1 MNWLRGLGLH
11 QKLTRISMT
20 ATAAAGL
27 LACLAC
33 SLYYIV
39 SSEQAMVRDLSTM
52 AAVAGSNSIAALIL
66 NDPTEAHGILNS
78 LAAKRS
84 IVSAYIYA
92 KDGTVLATY
101 HRAGAAAGASPPP
114 PQKSKTEFV
123 RDGLAIFR
131 PILADGKTIG
141 TIYLRSDLSE
151 LRSRMVGFGG
161 TLFVILLG
169 ALFVAYVLSSRLQK
183 VISGPIFHLAQT
195 VSLVSLEEDYSIRA
209 VSETED
215 ELGILVDR
223 FNEMLERVQQRD
235 MALQKIHGELE
246 KRVEGR
252 TKELQQEVRVRERA
266 ENALRET
273 NQALEALFEASPLA
287 IVTLNLEEK
296 VNMWNSAAEQIFG
309 WTKQEAI
316 GKLSLIHPLEQKQ
329 EFRNLLSQV
338 FAGSGFTG
346 VETQRQRKDGS
357 RIDVSISAAPLR
369 DGNGNIRG
377 AVAVVADITE
387 RKRAERILE
396 DRTGRLDALIKN
408 SPFAIAVCNPA
419 GMVQSVNPAFER
431 IFQYAGAELIGGSLD
446 ELIAPPELVSEAAD
460 ITRAGL
466 SGEASTVTTR
476 RRRKD
481 GVLIDVELHAVPLLL
496 GGKVVGA
503 YAMYQDITERVQAE
517 KALRESELQ
526 YRSLFDHI
534 PDPVVIFDQE
544 SHYFLD
550 CNAAV
555 TRIYGYSL
563 EELRAMTPLDLHPV
577 EEHEKVRSTMGV
589 CNFDRPFAYTH
600 LTKSGQRIKVEIVS
614 DAIHYR
620 GRQAW
625 LSIARDVTER
635 ARAEEALRRA
645 EEKYRT
651 IFENGLV
658 GIFQTTL
665 DGRYITANPANAH
678 IFGYNSPEELT
689 AQMSDLSRQCYLDPE
704 RRADLAKLILEK
716 GSVNELESQVRRKD
730 GSVIWIS
737 ENIQVLRDSNGKVIG
752 FEGST
757 VDITDRKRAEEDLQ
771 RAKEEAEAAS
781 RAKSEFLANM
791 SHEIRTPMNG
801 ILGMTEL
808 ALDTPLTPEQR
819 EYLTMAKSSADSLLG
834 LLNDILDFSK
844 IEAGKLDFDPIEFD
858 LRDSIGETVKA
869 LAYRAHEKGL
879 ELACRVAPE
888 VPEIVVGDP
897 GRLRQIVVNL
907 VGNAIKFTE
916 RGEVVMEIEREGSE
930 EEARGDV
937 LLHFSVRD
945 TGIGIPRE
953 KQAAIFEAFSQADNS
968 TTRRFGGTGLGLTI
982 AQRLVEMMGG
992 QMRVESEIGVGS
1004 TFHFS
1009 ARFGVAKRQNTGL
1022 PRADRAALRALP
1034 VLIVDD
1040 NQTNRTILEEMFC
1053 NWGMSPVA
1061 VEGGRQAMEVL
1072 QEAKKESRLF
1082 ALAVLDGRMPELDG
1096 FTLAEWIK
1104 RDPQLAAMALI
1115 LLSSSGQMGDG
1126 ARCRQI
1132 GIAAYLMKPI
1142 QQSELMDAILA
1153 AVTGRES
1160 AEPHA
1165 LVTRHTLREA
1175 QQGVSG
1181 IRVLV
1186 AEDNAVNRQLIIRLL
1201 EKHGYVPGVVTNGR
1215 EAIAALEKDAADLV
1229 LMDVQMPEM
1238 DGFEATAEIRRR
1250 EEVTGAHVP
1259 IIAMTAHAMKGDRER
1274 CLAAGMDG
1282 YLTKPVQVN
1291 ELLESLREQL
1301 GPKCDC
1307 HVSPMQSQTAPNSP
1321 GVYNLEEA
1329 LERVDDDRN
1338 LLLELMK
1345 LFESERPKLLAQIR
1359 QAIASADA
1367 GALARSAHTLKGA
1380 LLNLAA
1386 SSAAAAALKLETIG
1400 RSGNL
1405 GQAESYCAVLETEL
1419 ERLHPEFQKLVTES
1433 V

>member
-1 MNWLRGLGLH
+1 MNWLRGLSLH
-11 QKLTRISMT
+11 QKLTRITMT
-20 ATAAAGL
+20 TSGAAVL
-27 LACLAC
+27 LACLVF
-33 SLYYIV
+33 SVYDFV
-39 SSEQAMVRDLSTM
+39 SSRQAMVRDLSTM
-52 AAVAGSNSIAALIL
+52 AAVTGSSSTASLSF
-66 NDPTEAHGILNS
+66 NDPKAAEEILSS
-78 LAAKRS
+78 LGAKKS
-84 IVSAYIYA
+84 IVSACIYR
-92 KDGTVLATY
+92 KDGSVFAKY
-101 HRAGAAAGASPPP
+101 RRNGAAANFTPPP
-114 PQKSKTEFV
+114 LEGNGTVFG
-123 RDGLAIFR
+123 RDSLTLFR
-131 PILADGKTIG
+131 PILLNGETVG
-141 TIYLRSDLSE
+141 TVYMQSDLNE
-151 LRSRMVGFGG
+151 LRARIIEFVG
-161 TLFVILLG
+161 TVFVILLG
-169 ALFVAYVLSSRLQK
+169 AFFVAYVLSSRLQK
-183 VISGPIFHLAQT
+183 VISDPIFHLAQT

-209 VSETED
+209 VSESED

-223 FNEMLERVQQRD
+223 FNEMLERIQQRD

-246 KRVEGR
+246 NRVEER
-252 TKELQQEVRVRERA
+252 TKELQLEVGVRERA
-266 ENALRET
+266 EAALRET

-287 IVTLNLEEK
+287 IMTLDLNKK

-309 WTKQEAI
+309 WTKREAV
-316 GKLSLIHPLEQKQ
+316 GNPTLLLPPEHKQ
-329 EFRNLLSQV
+329 EFENLISTV
-338 FAGSGFTG
+338 FAGNGFTG
-346 VETQRQRKDGS
+346 VETQRRRKDGS

-369 DGNGNIRG
+369 DGKGKIRG
-377 AVAVVADITE
+377 AVAMVADISE
-387 RKRAERILE
+387 RKRAERVLE

-408 SPFAIAVCNPA
+408 SPFAVAVCDSV
-419 GMVQSVNPAFER
+419 GLVQSVNPAFER
-431 IFQYAGAELIGGSLD
+431 IFQYADTELIGGSLD
-446 ELIAPPELVSEAAD
+446 ELIAPPELVPEAVG

-466 SGEASTVTTR
+466 SGEAITVTTR

-481 GVLIDVELHAVPLLL
+481 GVLIHVELYGVPLLL

-503 YAMYQDITERVQAE
+503 YAIYQDITERVEAE
-517 KALRESELQ
+517 KALRESEIQ
-526 YRSLFDHI
+526 YRALFDRI

-550 CNAAV
+550 CNEAV
-555 TRIYGYSL
+555 TRIYGYPL
-563 EELRAMTPLDLHPV
+563 EELRAMTPMDLHPA
-577 EEHEKVRSTMGV
+577 EEHEKVRRTMGV
-589 CNFDRPFAYTH
+589 RNFDRSFAYTH

-620 GRQAW
+620 GHQAW

-635 ARAEEALRRA
+635 MRAEEALRHA

-665 DGRYITANPANAH
+665 DGHYITANPVNAR
-678 IFGYNSPEELT
+678 IFGYDSPEELA
-689 AQMSDLSRQCYLDPE
+689 AQVSDLSRQCYLDPE
-704 RRADLAKLILEK
+704 RRADLARLILEK

-737 ENIQVLRDSNGKVIG
+737 ENIQVLRDSNGQVIG

-781 RAKSEFLANM
+781 RSKSEFLANM

-808 ALDTPLTPEQR
+808 ALDTALTPEQR
-819 EYLTMAKSSADSLLG
+819 EYLTMAKSSADSLLS

-858 LRDSIGETVKA
+858 LRDSVGETVKA

-879 ELACRVAPE
+879 ELACRVTPE
-888 VPEIVVGDP
+888 VPEIVIGDP

-916 RGEVVMEIEREGSE
+916 RGEVVMQVEREKSE
-930 EEARGDV
+930 EVKKEDAW
-937 LLHFSVRD
+937 LHFSVRD
-945 TGIGIPRE
+945 SGIGIPKD

-982 AQRLVEMMGG
+982 AIRLVAMIGG
-992 QMRVESEIGVGS
+992 RMWVESEVGRGS
-1004 TFHFS
+1004 TFHFT
-1009 ARFGVAKRQNTGL
+1009 ARLGVAKKQSTGL
-1022 PRADRAALRALP
+1022 LRADRAALCALP

-1040 NQTNRTILEEMFC
+1040 NKTNRTILEEMFC

-1072 QEAKKESRLF
+1072 QEAKKASKPF
-1082 ALAVLDGRMPELDG
+1082 ALAVLDGRMPEMDG

-1104 RDPQLAAMALI
+1104 RDPELAAMALI

-1126 ARCRQI
+1126 ARCRQV

-1153 AVTGRES
+1153 AMVGREV
-1160 AEPHA
+1160 AEPPA

-1175 QQGVSG
+1175 QQGIPGV
-1181 IRVLV
+1181 RVLV
-1186 AEDNAVNRQLIIRLL
+1186 AEDNVVNRQLIIRLL
-1201 EKHGYVPGVVTNGR
+1201 EKHSYVPVVVTNGR
-1215 EAIAALEKDAADLV
+1215 EAIAALEKEAVDLV

-1250 EEVTGAHVP
+1250 ERVTGAHVP

-1274 CLAAGMDG
+1274 CLAAGMDS
-1282 YLTKPVQVN
+1282 YLTKPVQVY
-1291 ELLESLREQL
+1291 ELLECLREQL
-1301 GPKCDC
+1301 GPSCDC
-1307 HVSPMQSQTAPNSP
+1307 DASPAKSQVAPNSP
-1321 GVYNLEEA
+1321 DVFNLETA
-1329 LERVDDDRN
+1329 LERVDGDRD
-1338 LLLELMK
+1338 LLVELMK
-1345 LFESERPKLLAQIR
+1345 LFESERPKLMDQIR
-1359 QAIASADA
+1359 QAVASVDA
-1367 GALARSAHTLKGA
+1367 RALERSAHTLKGA

-1386 SSAAAAALKLETIG
+1386 SPAAAAAQKLEAIG
-1400 RSGNL
+1400 RNGNL
-1405 GQAESYCAVLETEL
+1405 DQAQSSCAELETEL
-1419 ERLHPEFQKLVTES
+1419 ERLHPEFQKLATES